1 MQLKRVLLGVEF
13 RTNIVLCHYE
23 VVECEIV
30 SFDWVLGDSVNIN
43 FCDFCLPSGHDC
55 NALKRVRIMTFYV
68 ASYDLD
74 MDREVTKNFDRIVS
88 KLHA

>member
-1 MQLKRVLLGVEF
+1 MKRVLLGVGCL
-13 RTNIVLCHYE
+13 TSIVLCHFE

-30 SFDWVLGDSVNIN
+30 SFDWIFGDSVNIN
-43 FCDFCLPSGHDC
+43 FCAFCLPSGD
-55 NALKRVRIMTFYV
+55 NFVALKRVRIMTFYV
-68 ASYDLD
+68 ASFDLD